1 MKSPYC
7 TVCKKIVE
15 AVSYIPLGIGENG
28 EMEYSEIGIVI
39 NTEGSSAGRWADGT
53 IGTSEEQDDL
63 ANEDEQP
70 LCIHC
75 NTAVEWATKHTAE
88 TLGKN

>member
-7 TVCKKIVE
+7 SVCQKIVE

-39 NTEGSSAGRWADGT
+39 NTEGSSAFRWADGT
-53 IGTSEEQDDL
+53 IGTSKEQDDL

-70 LCIHC
+70 QCIHC
-75 NTAVEWATKHTAE
+75 GSVVEWATTHIVE
-88 TLGKN
+88 TLERN